1 MRAAR
6 FPYVWMRVIYQ
17 WHSRPSSG
25 ASRSQHSHSTV
36 DRACHRI
43 FRHRPGSALALP
55 HTNSPAHQLSHSVTL
70 SHLLTFTHPPT
81 LTLSLSLTPTH
92 PLIHPPANYLTLS
105 PPKKQNGKE
114 KGKVAKTCGA
124 LGAPSP
130 PKRVKVELYYSSP
143 QTTPIGRWENRR
155 KVGKGRHTS
164 PGRCGSRR
172 RRSQGP
178 GRHPGGRHRRCS
190 ARARMGS
197 ACRR

>member
-1 MRAAR
+1 MFISPFSTPNAPCYGRFDIRYPLSMRAAR

-55 HTNSPAHQLSHSVTL
+55 HTNSPAHQLSHSLTL

-92 PLIHPPANYLTLS
+92 PLIHPPANYLTP
-105 PPKKQNGKE
+105 PPKKTKWKRKRKGGKNVRCVGGPE
-114 KGKVAKTCGA
+114 
-124 LGAPSP
+124 
-130 PKRVKVELYYSSP
+130 SP
-143 QTTPIGRWENRR
+143 QKGQGR
-155 KVGKGRHTS
+155 TIL
-164 PGRCGSRR
+164 
-172 RRSQGP
+172 
-178 GRHPGGRHRRCS
+178 
-190 ARARMGS
+190 
-197 ACRR
+197 